1 MRIKLIKEGDL
12 YTLYSIE
19 QGESATD
26 LLDNL
31 MTSCPKAFAQIMNR
45 LKTLAD
51 AGCSFDLRKF
61 NALGDGFFE
70 AKASLGP
77 RIVYFHDGNRII
89 ICTNGFEKDS
99 RKIRKRHQRL
109 AEQRRNQFYEAKR
122 LNDLQIDHKGQPEP
136 KRKP

>member
-1 MRIKLIKEGDL
+1 MRIKLIKEGAIF
-12 YTLYSIE
+12 TLYSIE

-26 LLDNL
+26 LLGNL
-31 MTSCPKAFAQIMNR
+31 MANCPMAFAQIMNR

-51 AGCSFDLRKF
+51 AGCSFNSRKF
-61 NALGDGFFE
+61 NALGNGFFE

-77 RIVYFHDGNRII
+77 RVVYFHDGNKII

-99 RKIRKRHQRL
+99 RKTRKRHKRL

-122 LNDLQIDHKGQPEP
+122 LNDLQIDHKGQQEP